1 MPRFTLARLLN
12 SRRDQLTPLRTRPS
26 RVITSI
32 LLLALALAALL
43 PLPYVIFEPGDP
55 ENVLGSMITVPEEFQ
70 SKNESEFT
78 KGGKLFLTTVY
89 VTTPKSKVFGFE
101 ILKAW
106 IDGDETVLPRDSVYP
121 ENKPASEVK
130 KQESQEMTGSQESAI
145 FNALTFLGYEV
156 PSRAKIVDILKQS
169 DAHDR
174 VKEGDLI
181 VAIDGREVDRVEQI
195 VDAVREKNPGDSVS
209 LVIERDGERIS
220 IPQVR
225 LMENS
230 LGAAIGIFLTTTFDF
245 PIDVKI
251 RIKDTGGPS
260 AGLIFTLGVI
270 EKMTEED
277 LVRGRKIAGTG
288 TINTNGEVGAIGG
301 IESKMIGARREGAT
315 IFLAPLDNCDEI
327 RHIPKGL
334 QVVPVKSLKEAIAAL
349 RSKEPASL
357 PGCQASG

>member
-1 MPRFTLARLLN
+1 MPRFTLGWLLA
-12 SRRDQLTPLRTRPS
+12 SRRNQISPLRTKPS
-26 RVITSI
+26 RLIS
-32 LLLALALAALL
+32 LLLALVIAFAALL

-70 SKNESEFT
+70 SSNESGFK

-106 IDGDETVLPRDSVYP
+106 IDGDETVLPRDAVYP
-121 ENKPASEVK
+121 ENQPASEIK
-130 KQESQEMTGSQESAI
+130 RQESQEMTGSQESAI
-145 FNALTFLGYEV
+145 FNALTYLGYEV
-156 PSRAKIVDILKQS
+156 PSRAKIVDVLKQS

-181 VAIDGREVDRVEQI
+181 VEIDGKEVDRVEQI
-195 VDAVREKNPGDSVS
+195 VDAVRQKNPGDFVS
-209 LVIERDGERIS
+209 LEIERKGERIS
-220 IPQVR
+220 IPKVT

-260 AGLIFTLGVI
+260 AGLIFSLGVI
-270 EKMTEED
+270 EKMTNED
-277 LVRGRKIAGTG
+277 LIRGRKIAGTG

-315 IFLAPLDNCDEI
+315 LFLAPFDNCGEI

-349 RSKEPASL
+349 RSKNPASL
-357 PGCQASG
+357 VDCQTSG

>member
-1 MPRFTLARLLN
+1 MPGFSLARLFG
-12 SRRDQLTPLRTRPS
+12 SRRDQLTPLRVRPS
-26 RVITSI
+26 RLIPV
-32 LLLALALAALL
+32 LLVSALTLAALL

-70 SKNESEFT
+70 SKNESQF
-78 KGGKLFLTTVY
+78 KQGGKLFLTTVY

-106 IDGDETVLPRDSVYP
+106 IDGDETVLPRVSVYP
-121 ENKPASEVK
+121 ENQPASEIK
-130 KQESQEMTGSQESAI
+130 KQESQEMTGSQESAV

-156 PSRAKIVDILKQS
+156 PSRAKIVDVLKQS
-169 DAHDR
+169 DAHGR

-181 VAIDGREVDRVEQI
+181 VAIDGKEVDRVEQI
-195 VDAVREKNPGDSVS
+195 VDAVRAKNPGDSVS
-209 LVIERDGERIS
+209 LIIEREGKPIA
-220 IPQVR
+220 IPQVT

-270 EKMTEED
+270 EKMTRED

-315 IFLAPLDNCDEI
+315 IFLAPADNCGEI

-334 QVVPVKSLKEAIAAL
+334 QVIPVKSLKEAVAAL
-349 RSKEPASL
+349 RSTEPAAL
-357 PGCQASG
+357 PGCRTSG

>member
-1 MPRFTLARLLN
+1 MSF
-12 SRRDQLTPLRTRPS
+12 
-26 RVITSI
+26 
-32 LLLALALAALL
+32 LLASAVLLATLL

-55 ENVLGSMITVPEEFQ
+55 ENVLGSMITVPEEFG
-70 SKNESEFT
+70 SKNKDNF
-78 KGGKLFLTTVY
+78 KAGGKLFLTTVY

-106 IDGDETVLPRDSVYP
+106 LDGDETVLPRDSVYP
-121 ENKPASEVK
+121 ENQPASEIK
-130 KQESQEMTGSQESAI
+130 KQESQEMTSSQENAI
-145 FNALTFLGYEV
+145 FNALSYLGYEV
-156 PSRAKIVDILKQS
+156 PSRAKIVDVLKQS
-169 DAHDR
+169 DAHGL
-174 VKEGDLI
+174 VKEDDLI
-181 VAIDGREVDRVEQI
+181 IEIDGREVDRVEQI
-195 VDAVREKNPGDSVS
+195 VDVVRQKNPGDSVS
-209 LVIERDGERIS
+209 LLIERAGKRIS
-220 IPQVR
+220 IPKVT

-288 TINTNGEVGAIGG
+288 TINANGEVGAIGG

-315 IFLAPLDNCDEI
+315 IFLAPLDNCGEI
-327 RHIPKGL
+327 RHIPEGL
-334 QVVPVKSLKEAIAAL
+334 QVIPVKSLKEAISAL
-349 RSKEPASL
+349 RSKDPASL
-357 PGCQASG
+357 VGCQTSG

>member
-1 MPRFTLARLLN
+1 MPRFSFGRFFY
-12 SRRDQLTPLRTRPS
+12 SRDQLSPLRTRPS
-26 RVITSI
+26 RFISFLLTSA
-32 LLLALALAALL
+32 LLLAALL

-55 ENVLGSMITVPEEFQ
+55 ENVLGSMITVPEEFG
-70 SKNESEFT
+70 SKNKGNF
-78 KGGKLFLTTVY
+78 KAGGKLFLTTVY

-106 IDGDETVLPRDSVYP
+106 LDGDETVLPRDSVYP
-121 ENKPASEVK
+121 ENQPASEIK
-130 KQESQEMTGSQESAI
+130 KQESQEMTGSQENAI
-145 FNALTFLGYEV
+145 FNALSYLGYEV
-156 PSRAKIVDILKQS
+156 PSRAKIVDVLKQS
-169 DAHDR
+169 DAHDL
-174 VKEGDLI
+174 VKEDDLI
-181 VAIDGREVDRVEQI
+181 IEIDGREVDRVDQI
-195 VDAVREKNPGDSVS
+195 VDVVRQKNPGDSVS
-209 LVIERDGERIS
+209 LLIERAGKRIS
-220 IPQVR
+220 IPKVT

-288 TINTNGEVGAIGG
+288 TINANGEVGAIGG
-301 IESKMIGARREGAT
+301 IESKMIGARRDGAT
-315 IFLAPLDNCDEI
+315 IFLAPLDNCGEI

-334 QVVPVKSLKEAIAAL
+334 QVIPVKSLKEAISAL
-349 RSKEPASL
+349 RSKDPASL
-357 PGCQASG
+357 VGCQTSG

>member
-1 MPRFTLARLLN
+1 MPRFSLGRFFY
-12 SRRDQLTPLRTRPS
+12 SRDQLSPLRTRPS
-26 RVITSI
+26 RFVS
-32 LLLALALAALL
+32 LLLASAVLLATLL

-55 ENVLGSMITVPEEFQ
+55 ENVLGSMITVPEEFG
-70 SKNESEFT
+70 SKNKDNF
-78 KGGKLFLTTVY
+78 KAGGKLFLTTVY

-106 IDGDETVLPRDSVYP
+106 LDGDETVLPRDSVYP
-121 ENKPASEVK
+121 ENQPASEIK
-130 KQESQEMTGSQESAI
+130 KQESQEMTGSQENAI
-145 FNALTFLGYEV
+145 FNALSYLGYEV
-156 PSRAKIVDILKQS
+156 PSRAKIVDVLKQS
-169 DAHDR
+169 DAHGL
-174 VKEGDLI
+174 VKEDDLI
-181 VAIDGREVDRVEQI
+181 IEIDGREVDRVEQI
-195 VDAVREKNPGDSVS
+195 VDVVRQKNPGDSVS
-209 LVIERDGERIS
+209 LLIERAGKRIS
-220 IPQVR
+220 IPKVT

-288 TINTNGEVGAIGG
+288 TINANGEVGAIGG

-315 IFLAPLDNCDEI
+315 IFLAPLDNCGEI
-327 RHIPKGL
+327 RHIPEGL
-334 QVVPVKSLKEAIAAL
+334 QVIPVKSLKEAISAL
-349 RSKEPASL
+349 RSKDPASL
-357 PGCQASG
+357 VGCQTSG

>member
-1 MPRFTLARLLN
+1 
-12 SRRDQLTPLRTRPS
+12 
-26 RVITSI
+26 
-32 LLLALALAALL
+32 
-43 PLPYVIFEPGDP
+43 VIFKPGDP

-70 SKNESEFT
+70 SLDEAEFK

-121 ENKPASEVK
+121 KNQPASEIK
-130 KQESQEMTGSQESAI
+130 KQESQEMTSSQENAI
-145 FNALTFLGYEV
+145 FNALSYLGYNV
-156 PSRAKIVDILKQS
+156 PSRAKIVDVLKQS
-169 DAHDR
+169 DAHQS

-181 VAIDGREVDRVEQI
+181 IEIDGREVDRVEQI
-195 VDAVREKNPGDSVS
+195 VDVVRAKNPGDFIS
-209 LVIERDGERIS
+209 LVIERDGKRIS
-220 IPQVR
+220 IPKVT

-251 RIKDTGGPS
+251 QIKDTGGPS
-260 AGLIFTLGVI
+260 AGLIFSLGVI

-277 LVRGRKIAGTG
+277 FVRGRKIAGTG
-288 TINTNGEVGAIGG
+288 AISTNGEVGAIGG

-315 IFLAPLDNCDEI
+315 IFLAPLDNCGEI

-334 QVVPVKSLKEAIAAL
+334 QVIPVKSLKEAISAL
-349 RSKEPASL
+349 RSKDPASIK
-357 PGCQASG
+357 GCQASG